1 MELFNN
7 VSPGVAI
14 VGGLITGFVALFVY
28 NKVTGEWFCMTR
40 KKCKECKG
48 RGFVFIT
55 VPHIKFK
62 SIYNYSIRDTGEKSQ
77 CMKCFGKGVK

>member
-1 MELFNN
+1 
-7 VSPGVAI
+7 
-14 VGGLITGFVALFVY
+14 
-28 NKVTGEWFCMTR
+28 MTR